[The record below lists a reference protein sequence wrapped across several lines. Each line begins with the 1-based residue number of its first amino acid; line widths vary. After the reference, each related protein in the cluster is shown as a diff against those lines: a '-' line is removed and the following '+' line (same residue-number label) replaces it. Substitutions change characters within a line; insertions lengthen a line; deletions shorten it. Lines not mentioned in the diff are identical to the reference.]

1 MVEGGRGCSKVRRS
15 NHCHHGGDERHLI
28 AGRANIHEATRPRPT
43 SFTQDMR
50 RTDQKNQEHNEA
62 SQTGNDTVDW
72 TICRPP
78 SISFNLRIMNKPTN
92 HPSARPT
99 NAQIDRPTDRL
110 TDRPTD
116 RPTNQPVN
124 QSINQS
130 INQSRNT
137 RPLQHLI
144 SEEKCEEED
153 PDVRAVHVRVRHD
166 HDAVIPQ
173 AGRVKLV
180 TLSRRMIVDR
190 SVGGR
195 FENS

>member
-43 SFTQDMR
+43 RFTQDMR
-50 RTDQKNQEHNEA
+50 RTAQKKQEHNEA

-116 RPTNQPVN
+116 RPGSNVHQMVTVTNILPHEFLATAIIC
-124 QSINQS
+124 S
-130 INQSRNT
+130 
-137 RPLQHLI
+137 
-144 SEEKCEEED
+144 
-153 PDVRAVHVRVRHD
+153 
-166 HDAVIPQ
+166 
-173 AGRVKLV
+173 LV
-180 TLSRRMIVDR
+180 TFRL
-190 SVGGR
+190 
-195 FENS
+195 